1 MDSDQSGK
9 QVIFRETE
17 SGGYVGVDLDSIIQI
32 SESERITISAWEK
45 DNESIT
51 PQEALTL
58 RNDHNL
64 SRNRYL
70 SKLVRSGVLT

>member
-64 SRNRYL
+64 SRTRYL